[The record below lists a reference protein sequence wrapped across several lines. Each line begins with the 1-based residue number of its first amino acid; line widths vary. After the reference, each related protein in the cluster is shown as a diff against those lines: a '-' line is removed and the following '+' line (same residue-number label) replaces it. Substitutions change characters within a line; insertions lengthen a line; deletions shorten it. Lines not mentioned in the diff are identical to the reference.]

1 MGTTT
6 SISRLCRA
14 FSSSFA
20 CWLSLVL
27 SLSLVRPARMMMGRN
42 SRQAMCFDST
52 NSYHNTFLEIVN
64 KLKAEQAAN
73 NVKGTCFTLDA
84 SLYSTTS
91 PYMYKYERNLAMLL
105 ALTLPISSTNPMF
118 VTKYMNYEAC
128 SWYDP
133 AWCCQTDKCS
143 AAKTLSGP
151 TASSPPSISTYQ
163 PVTTVPYLGML
174 WHGTALAHQALTD
187 TVKNTCAATTS
198 NQMVIP
204 IVNKQWHNG
213 VGGGGAYHPSWVGP
227 GGFGRTVAAIGVDN
241 ALLGQLSAASTR
253 PDLSWKIGSTQDW
266 HDSLHSL
273 LTCMDAKCCDGS
285 VSKTTGI
292 PKSGKSSIAKLEIM
306 YGKGT
311 ETSTYEG
318 NTNELN
324 KINAF

>member
-1 MGTTT
+1 
-6 SISRLCRA
+6 
-14 FSSSFA
+14 
-20 CWLSLVL
+20 
-27 SLSLVRPARMMMGRN
+27 
-42 SRQAMCFDST
+42 
-52 NSYHNTFLEIVN
+52 
-64 KLKAEQAAN
+64 
-73 NVKGTCFTLDA
+73 
-84 SLYSTTS
+84 
-91 PYMYKYERNLAMLL
+91 MLL

-118 VTKYMNYEAC
+118 VTKYMNFEAC

-133 AWCCQTDKCS
+133 AWSHCKH
-143 AAKTLSGP
+143 G
-151 TASSPPSISTYQ
+151 PSISTYQ

-187 TVKNTCAATTS
+187 TVKNSCAATTS

-213 VGGGGAYHPSWVGP
+213 VGGGGAYHPSWAGP

-273 LTCMDAKCCDGS
+273 LTCMDTKCCDGS
-285 VSKTTGI
+285 VSKATGI
-292 PKSGKSSIAKLEIM
+292 PKSGKSTRTSLEIM
-306 YGKGT
+306 DGKGT
-311 ETSTYEG
+311 GTSSFEG

-324 KINAF
+324 KMRVF